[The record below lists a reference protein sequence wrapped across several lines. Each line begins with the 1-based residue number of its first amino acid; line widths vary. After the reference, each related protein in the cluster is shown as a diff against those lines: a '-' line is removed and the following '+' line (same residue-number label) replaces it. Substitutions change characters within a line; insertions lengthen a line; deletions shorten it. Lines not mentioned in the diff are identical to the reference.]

1 MRWRRWKVG
10 AWRSPGSVFV
20 ANCGDKRLFFT
31 AVAAP
36 MRAQPLQNASSR
48 LLKKTPL
55 IAGDLGMLSHGGKF
69 DLVLHF
75 LISKSLIWHWRVSLG
90 RTPPHPGAHAPA
102 GAGGG
107 AAAACAASLAK
118 RNKL

>member
-1 MRWRRWKVG
+1 MPGAIPAGTVG
-10 AWRSPGSVFV
+10 VPSFPAMPQ
-20 ANCGDKRLFFT
+20 
-31 AVAAP
+31 
-36 MRAQPLQNASSR
+36 M

-90 RTPPHPGAHAPA
+90 RTPPHPSAHAPA